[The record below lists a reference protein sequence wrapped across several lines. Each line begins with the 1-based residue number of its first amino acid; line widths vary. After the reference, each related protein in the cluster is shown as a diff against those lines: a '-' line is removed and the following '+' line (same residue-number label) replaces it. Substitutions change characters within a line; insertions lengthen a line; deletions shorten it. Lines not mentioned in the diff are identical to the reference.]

1 MTQADVWVTLV
12 MGMFVGIGVG
22 FVTAWRLARKL
33 EHHGVRLSAWD
44 AEDWQETQARAVAR
58 LRQEV
63 TR

>member
-1 MTQADVWVTLV
+1 MSQAEVWVTLV
-12 MGMFVGIGVG
+12 MGMVVGIGAG
-22 FVTAWRLARKL
+22 FATAWRMARKL
-33 EHHGVRLSAWD
+33 EHHGVKLSAWD